1 MRVTHKVTDLL
12 ADAMR
17 NNPDRKH
24 ALLSDGR
31 FGTYVNGEFKA
42 LVVFTVPVDDTGRVT
57 ELWSG
62 SVNLFVDKEPNLK
75 YKKYLEEYL
84 YKALGMVIAN
94 RHREVLKLTGVK
106 EIDDIIM
113 SEKYQR
119 YLRNER
125 IELEECVIEPDCIAI
140 AGGSTSFAN
149 YRLQSKYD
157 LQEILDLH
165 EEVRQLVIRDGRAKV
180 HKPYKYVNS
189 VNNLYRKYEEEYMQ
203 YLRDFDALR
212 SLWSYKMGAGGMR
225 VGYSDDDVYQEI
237 ILPVE
242 FRIQAYGRSEATRTI
257 NNIIRSLKST
267 LESYRDERITKYE
280 VYL

>member
-12 ADAMR
+12 ADAMK

-31 FGTYVNGEFKA
+31 FGGYVNGEFKT

-57 ELWSG
+57 ELWGG

-75 YKKYLEEYL
+75 YKKYLEEFL

-94 RHREVLKLTGVK
+94 RNREVLKLTGVK
-106 EIDDIIM
+106 EIDDIIG

-119 YLRNER
+119 YSRNER
-125 IELEECVIEPDCIAI
+125 IELEECVIGHDRINI

-149 YRLQSKYD
+149 HRLQRKYD

-165 EEVRQLVIRDGRAKV
+165 EEVRQLVIRDERAKV
-180 HKPYKYVNS
+180 HKPYSYVNS
-189 VNNLYRKYEEEYMQ
+189 VNNLYSKYEEEYMQ
-203 YLRDFDALR
+203 YLRDFNALC

-225 VGYSDDDVYQEI
+225 VGYRDDDVYQEI

-257 NNIIRSLKST
+257 NKIVRSLKST
-267 LESYRDERITKYE
+267 LESYHNEDIIKYE

>member
-42 LVVFTVPVDDTGRVT
+42 LVVFTIPEDDSGRLT

-62 SVNLFVDKEPNLK
+62 SVALLMGNEPKLK

-125 IELEECVIEPDCIAI
+125 IELEECVIGHDRIMI

-149 YRLQSKYD
+149 HRLQRKYD

-165 EEVRQLVIRDGRAKV
+165 EEVRQLVIRDERAKV
-180 HKPYKYVNS
+180 HRPYKYVNS
-189 VNNLYRKYEEEYMQ
+189 VNNLYSKYEEEYWQ
-203 YLRDFDALR
+203 YNRDFNALC

-225 VGYSDDDVYQEI
+225 VGYRDDDVYQEI

-257 NNIIRSLKST
+257 NNIVRSLKST

-280 VYL
+280 VTL